1 MKMKSNLVKEF
12 QASQQEHFE
21 RVRAQLQETSSMLD
35 SKLREDIEKQMDKVK
50 GKANQI
56 LLALDFISMD
66 LNKETNGELL
76 NTLKA
81 LIELDKNLRA
91 CFADN
96 YKDSL

>member
-21 RVRAQLQETSSMLD
+21 RVKAQLQETSAQLD
-35 SKLREDIEKQMDKVK
+35 SKLLEDVEKQMDKVK

-56 LLALDFISMD
+56 LLALDFISMELANESGD
-66 LNKETNGELL
+66 ELL
-76 NTLKA
+76 KTLKA

-96 YKDSL
+96 YKEDL